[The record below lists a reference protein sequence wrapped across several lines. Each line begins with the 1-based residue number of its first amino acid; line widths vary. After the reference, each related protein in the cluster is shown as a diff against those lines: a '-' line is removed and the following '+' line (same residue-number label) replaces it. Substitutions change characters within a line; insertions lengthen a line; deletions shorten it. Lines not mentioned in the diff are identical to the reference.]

1 VRGVQKENWTEK
13 IRNVRK
19 KEKKNRKVHKET
31 MIAMKKKERKKQG
44 EKIMANWGWR
54 KGQK

>member
-1 VRGVQKENWTEK
+1 MGEQDERGVQEENWTEK

-31 MIAMKKKERKKQG
+31 MIGR
-44 EKIMANWGWR
+44 R
-54 KGQK
+54 R